1 MQPKC
6 KRKKFFKA
14 EPNFVCVYIILTT
27 HPPQMVAFLSYY
39 LYMPDT
45 CAIPRTTLGL

>member
-1 MQPKC
+1 MQE
-6 KRKKFFKA
+6 KKFCKT

-27 HPPQMVAFLSYY
+27 HPPQMVAFLSCYF
-39 LYMPDT
+39 YMPDT